1 MSLSYGNPTIYQ
13 PGVNMGMPAMPQMV
27 QPAPAYVA
35 QAAPPIPSSGYYYDI
50 PYNSVYGGQPMPMQ
64 SGLPVASSVNVF
76 VAPQQFQYGHCCPMP
91 SVCMPP
97 IMPQM
102 MQMPMMPMVPSMAAP
117 MMPAMP
123 SMYMPP
129 IMPQMMPMMPPM
141 MAHHAPTPVYV
152 QVISVPQPGMYPGPQ
167 IMPQQVL
174 QMPYDAAPPAIDIQS
189 YQQPVV
195 PPPPAID
202 TQAPKQQAA
211 PAMIPPQKDA
221 TLPPELQPPVDIDM
235 NEPQVDPAV
244 APLVQALSIIA
255 PEDGKQPSFA
265 EEAAAINV
273 IAQFANTYQAAN
285 NMISAQPNNPDAINA
300 REKVKTLID
309 PLLIDEKTF
318 KALANVAT
326 RDTTALSP
334 QERQIADQNKTGSM
348 WTLAMLQKIFRT
360 EMDRELQKENMPRV
374 SLGEIPGV
382 SQIVDNVRRDPN
394 PQVREDAII
403 ALMEITDP
411 RNPKDAAMMKSILQT
426 VAKHDN
432 SKKVKNTAKDALKD
446 IKKNSK

>member
-1 MSLSYGNPTIYQ
+1 
-13 PGVNMGMPAMPQMV
+13 
-27 QPAPAYVA
+27 
-35 QAAPPIPSSGYYYDI
+35 
-50 PYNSVYGGQPMPMQ
+50 
-64 SGLPVASSVNVF
+64 
-76 VAPQQFQYGHCCPMP
+76 
-91 SVCMPP
+91 CMPP

-102 MQMPMMPMVPSMAAP
+102 MQMPMMQMPMMQMPMMPMAAP
-117 MMPAMP
+117 MMPPMP

-129 IMPQMMPMMPPM
+129 IMPQMPQMPQMMPPM
-141 MAHHAPTPVYV
+141 MAQTPTPVYV
-152 QVISVPQPGMYPGPQ
+152 QVLSVPQPGMYSEPQ
-167 IMPQQVL
+167 IIPQQVL
-174 QMPYDAAPPAIDIQS
+174 QQIPAQTVPQDIIPPVAPPPPAIAVPTVAPPPAAIDVP
-189 YQQPVV
+189 PVV
-195 PPPPAID
+195 PPPAAID
-202 TQAPKQQAA
+202 VQAPQQQVA

-221 TLPPELQPPVDIDM
+221 TLQPELQPPVDMDL
-235 NEPQVDPAV
+235 NEPQIDPAV

-326 RDTTALSP
+326 RDTSALP
-334 QERQIADQNKTGSM
+334 QQERQIADQNKTGSM
-348 WTLAMLQKIFRT
+348 WTLAMLQKIFRS
-360 EMDRELQKENMPRV
+360 EMDRELQKENMPRI

-394 PQVREDAII
+394 PRIREDAII

-432 SKKVKNTAKDALKD
+432 SKKVKKTAKDALKD
-446 IKKNSK
+446 IKKNNK